1 MKKEVLEHY
10 ELHPT
15 QHPHHPIFHQKL
27 TIGQKTV
34 DKITSFGGSWTF
46 IGIFAIV
53 VISWICVNAWLL
65 VEKPFDPYPFI
76 LLNLT
81 LSTLAAIQA
90 PVILMSQK
98 REEERDR
105 IDAKYDHAVNRKAE
119 REIKVINNELRE
131 IKQLLLKSRR

>member
-1 MKKEVLEHY
+1 MGL
-10 ELHPT
+10 
-15 QHPHHPIFHQKL
+15 
-27 TIGQKTV
+27 
-34 DKITSFGGSWTF
+34 
-46 IGIFAIV
+46 FAV
-53 VISWICVNAWLL
+53 VVMSWISVNAWLL
-65 VEKPFDPYPFI
+65 VEKSFDLYPFI

-105 IDAKYDHAVNRKAE
+105 VDAKYDHAVNRKAE
-119 REIKVINNELRE
+119 REIQVVYKELRE